1 MGTFQVTYDD
11 FTGGHYVGDRSA
23 ELPKNTWRGTNATVG
38 PRGDL
43 IPNGAKEIATVTAP
57 SITPGN
63 PWEFCN
69 LWDAYVLN
77 VTTALYFVSW
87 TDATGPTFYYNS
99 QVLEIDQSISPY
111 TVNRRSLTGRLEGRV
126 TFDNFRTGSSVN
138 NRFTYIDTSPAQYAI
153 RQWDYAT
160 NTDSL
165 ITAAFLGTEECYD
178 LYKVGSRLVTHQY
191 NGRKLFYSGALDAAT
206 WSATT
211 QYIEFPDVI
220 QRIYPRTNDFLV
232 FTNGG
237 VFSVTGVL
245 GETTNIQTIIPPT
258 NVYNGLGY
266 GAIDSRT
273 IYVVDEALSAPG
285 YLDGVIYALVG
296 SNMEPIATLDQ
307 SDITPIQQQSRNS
320 ANIAALGI
328 GQNNS
333 LVAYS
338 RTGVTWVK
346 SPNGTWSRF
355 KPNDI
360 TISPMFGDMPRQIAI
375 CKPLAYNA
383 RFPSND
389 FVSVA
394 YADQNFTVHAMRIIS
409 NTPMPNSND
418 YSFYYTS
425 NPASAPAS
433 ASVDLAE
440 YWHSKPMVVKEVIVE
455 AVFDTA
461 ATLNLTGNATI
472 QPFVMP
478 TGIIDKGPN
487 DTGSYISSTQTVT
500 QAISGITADNS
511 RAIYRFRINDAGR
524 SYGFYPRITW
534 QGCRIRRVICVCED

>member
-57 SITPGN
+57 AITPGH
-63 PWEFCN
+63 PWENCQI
-69 LWDAYVLN
+69 WDSYLLD
-77 VTTALYFVSW
+77 VTDAVYFVTW
-87 TDATGPTFYYNS
+87 RDMTGPTFYWNS
-99 QVLEIDQSISPY
+99 KVLVCDYSKPTYPVTQY
-111 TVNRRSLTGRLEGRV
+111 ALTGRCTGRV
-126 TFDNFRTGSSVN
+126 TYDNFRTGPSVD
-138 NRFTYIDTSPAQYAI
+138 NRFTYIDNNPAQYAL
-153 RQWDYAT
+153 RQWDFNT
-160 NTDSL
+160 GTDSL
-165 ITAAFLGTEECYD
+165 VLAAFLGNEEVYD
-178 LYKVGSRLVTHQY
+178 LYKVGSRLVTHQWR
-191 NGRKLFYSGALDAAT
+191 GRKLFYSGALDAAT

-245 GETTNIQTIIPPT
+245 GETTNIQTIVPNT
-258 NVYNGLGY
+258 NIYTGLAD

-273 IYVVDEALSAPG
+273 IYAMDEAVSAPG
-285 YLDGVIYALVG
+285 YMDGTIYALVG
-296 SNMEPIATLDQ
+296 SSMEAVATLDQ
-307 SDITPIQQQSRNS
+307 SDLNPVQQTYRNS
-320 ANIAALGI
+320 ANLIALGI
-328 GQNNS
+328 GQGNA

-338 RTGVTWVK
+338 RSGATWIRNQ
-346 SPNGTWSRF
+346 NGTWARF
-355 KPNDI
+355 KPN
-360 TISPMFGDMPRQIAI
+360 SAIAAMAPNGVDRI
-375 CKPLAYNA
+375 GIAKPLANGGT
-383 RFPSND
+383 FPANE

-394 YADQNFTVHAMRIIS
+394 YTDTDFTVHCLRMIANM
-409 NTPMPNSND
+409 PLPNSDD
-418 YSFYYTS
+418 YSFDYNT
-425 NPASAPAS
+425 NTASAPAS

-500 QAISGITADNS
+500 QAISGITSDNS

>member
-43 IPNGAKEIATVTAP
+43 IPNGAKEIATVAAP
-57 SITPGN
+57 AITPGN
-63 PWEFCN
+63 PWEAAQI
-69 LWDAYVLN
+69 WDSYVIDVDN
-77 VTTALYFVSW
+77 AVYFVTW
-87 TDATGPTFYYNS
+87 RDTTGPNFYWNS
-99 QVLEIDQSISPY
+99 QVIVCDQDSTPY
-111 TVNRRSLTGRLEGRV
+111 TTLTYGLTGRLLGRV
-126 TFDNFRTGSSVN
+126 TYDNFRTGPSVD
-138 NRFTYIDTSPAQYAI
+138 NRFTYIGTDGAQHAL

-160 NTDSL
+160 GTDSL
-165 ITAAFLGTEECYD
+165 VLAGFLGNELTYD

-232 FTNGG
+232 FTNSGI
-237 VFSVTGVL
+237 FSVTGVL
-245 GETTNIQTIIPPT
+245 GETTNIQTIVPNT
-258 NVYNGLGY
+258 NIYTGLSD

-273 IYVVDEALSAPG
+273 IYAMDEAVSAPG
-285 YLDGVIYALVG
+285 YMDGVIYALVG
-296 SNMEPIATLDQ
+296 SSMEPVATLDQ
-307 SDITPIQQQSRNS
+307 SDINPLQQTYRNS
-320 ANIAALGI
+320 ANLIALGI
-328 GQNNS
+328 AQGNA

-338 RTGVTWVK
+338 RSGATWVR
-346 SPNGTWSRF
+346 SQHGTWSRF
-355 KPNDI
+355 KPNSP
-360 TISPMFGDMPRQIAI
+360 ISSMTANGVDRIGI
-375 CKPLAYNA
+375 CKPLANGLA
-383 RFPSND
+383 FPANEFISI
-389 FVSVA
+389 A
-394 YADQNFTVHAMRIIS
+394 YVDANYTVHLLRMIA
-409 NTPMPNSND
+409 NMPLPNGDD
-418 YSFYYTS
+418 YSFDYYS
-425 NPASAPAS
+425 NVASAPAS

>member
-11 FTGGHYVGDRSA
+11 FTGGHYMGDRSA

-43 IPNGAKEIATVTAP
+43 IPNGAKEIANVTAP
-57 SITPGN
+57 AITPGH
-63 PWEFCN
+63 PWEICN
-69 LWDAYVLN
+69 IWDSYLLD
-77 VTTALYFVSW
+77 VTDGVYFVTW
-87 TDATGPTFYYNS
+87 RDLTGPTFMWNS
-99 QVLEIDQSISPY
+99 KVLVCNYESTPY
-111 TVNRRSLTGRLEGRV
+111 SVSQYGLTGRVLGSV
-126 TFDNFRTGSSVN
+126 TYDNFRTGPSVN
-138 NRFTYIDTSPAQYAI
+138 NRFTYIDSGPAQYAL
-153 RQWDYAT
+153 RQWDFDT
-160 NTDSL
+160 GTDSL
-165 ITAAFLGTEECYD
+165 VLSAFLGNEECYD
-178 LYKVGSRLVTHQY
+178 LYKVGSRLVTHQWR
-191 NGRKLFYSGALDAAT
+191 GRKLFYSGALDAAT

-245 GETTNIQTIIPPT
+245 GETTNIQTIIPNT
-258 NVYNGLGY
+258 NVYTGLAW

-273 IYVVDEALSAPG
+273 IYALDEAVSVPG
-285 YLDGVIYALVG
+285 YMDGTIYALVG
-296 SNMEPIATLDQ
+296 SSMELIATLDQ
-307 SDITPIQQQSRNS
+307 SDLNPIQQTYRNS
-320 ANIAALGI
+320 ANLIALGI
-328 GQNNS
+328 GQGNA

-338 RTGVTWVK
+338 RSGATWIRNQ
-346 SPNGTWSRF
+346 NGIWSRF
-355 KPNDI
+355 KPNS
-360 TISPMFGDMPRQIAI
+360 TIAAMSTDESYAQMGIA
-375 CKPLAYNA
+375 KPLANGGT
-383 RFPSND
+383 FPANE
-389 FVSVA
+389 FVSAA
-394 YADQNFTVHAMRIIS
+394 YIDANFNVHVVRLIC
-409 NTPMPNSND
+409 NMPLPNGDD
-418 YSFYYTS
+418 YSFDFET
-425 NPASAPAS
+425 NIAAAPAS

-455 AVFDTA
+455 AVFDTT

-500 QAISGITADNS
+500 QAISGITANNS